1 MGEKIIMGV
10 VMIPLVI
17 ITNIIDILL
26 AAYVFYRL
34 ILLIQGTRA
43 IELIKGLFVLLLAL
57 FLSSKLGLDT
67 INWLLVNTMTMVFVA
82 LPIVFQPELRRALE
96 QIGRGRFFGQR
107 IFNLERLVLNQV
119 ISDITEAVIYLA
131 ENRIGALVVIERDV
145 GLRDFLETGIS
156 LEAKLTK
163 ELLVSIFY
171 PGNPLHDGAVIII
184 QDKIQAAG
192 CFLPLSDNPRLHAKF
207 GTRHRAAI
215 GISELSDA
223 LVVVVSEE
231 TGIISCILE
240 GQITRKLDEMKL
252 KEVLYK
258 NLKDP
263 EKGKENWFTNL
274 RRREG
279 K

>member
-1 MGEKIIMGV
+1 
-10 VMIPLVI
+10 MIPLTIV
-17 ITNIIDILL
+17 TNVIDILL
-26 AAYVFYRL
+26 AAYIFYRL

-67 INWLLVNTMTMVFVA
+67 INWLLVNTMTMVLVA

-107 IFNLERLVLNQV
+107 IFNLEKLVLNQL
-119 ISDITEAVIYLA
+119 ISDITEAVIYLS
-131 ENRIGALVVIERDV
+131 ENRIGALIVIEREV
-145 GLRDFLETGIS
+145 GLRDFLETGIA

-171 PGNPLHDGAVIII
+171 PGNPLHDGAAIIV

-223 LVVVVSEE
+223 LVIVVSEE
-231 TGIISCILE
+231 TGIISSILE
-240 GQITRKLDEMKL
+240 GDITRRLDEMKL
-252 KEVLYK
+252 KEILYK
-258 NLKDP
+258 NLVDP
-263 EKGKENWFTNL
+263 GKEKGNWFTNL
-274 RRREG
+274 TRRED